1 MHSAQFVPGAVQH
14 PSPGAV
20 QHPAAAAGPGQTSPG
35 SPGVWLVTTPDASF
49 DDTVVTVSDS
59 DTGPDSP
66 LRLATSCDDGM
77 PALLEDTPPKLV
89 SKVHSDPVLL
99 ACNFLSLQVIDFD
112 QVDSEDGDGLSF
124 QPVPQHPGIRVLSGP
139 GPALPVPGDYVD
151 PEVPADQPS
160 VVCDH

>member
-66 LRLATSCDDGM
+66 LRLATSRDDGM

-89 SKVHSDPVLL
+89 SEVHLVSDLL
-99 ACNFLSLQVIDFD
+99 GFNFLFTS
-112 QVDSEDGDGLSF
+112 GD
-124 QPVPQHPGIRVLSGP
+124 
-139 GPALPVPGDYVD
+139 
-151 PEVPADQPS
+151 
-160 VVCDH
+160 